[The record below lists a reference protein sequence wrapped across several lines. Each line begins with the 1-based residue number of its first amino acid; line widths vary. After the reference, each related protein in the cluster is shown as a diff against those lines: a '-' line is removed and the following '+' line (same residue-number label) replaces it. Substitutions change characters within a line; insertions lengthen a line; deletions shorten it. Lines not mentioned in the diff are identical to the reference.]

1 MNLEDKIKELE
12 QLKLDRDVL
21 ITKKDKLIKD
31 RHSKLNFIINLLL
44 TSAVF
49 TIFMKIFDATSIVAL
64 LLSSIAYII
73 VVPGFAYHRNKVK
86 INILD
91 VDINNL
97 DNNIDKVKKQIIELE
112 RENLLSIVR
121 DKIQENNEKQI
132 TEFREMPLFDRENLE
147 NNICEVDSEMKL
159 ILRR

>member
-12 QLKLDRDVL
+12 QLKLDRDALV
-21 ITKKDKLIKD
+21 KQKDKLIKD

-49 TIFMKIFDATSIVAL
+49 AIFMKIFDDASIVAL

-73 VVPGFAYHRNKVK
+73 VVPGFAYHRNKVRIK
-86 INILD
+86 ILD
-91 VDINNL
+91 VDINIL
-97 DNNIDKVKKQIIELE
+97 DNNIEEVKKQIIKLE
-112 RENLLSIVR
+112 REKLLSMVEE
-121 DKIQENNEKQI
+121 ENREKNNQI